1 MRTVSAPPPDPTHSQ
16 VPRHLDV
23 PVLPTLAHVPA
34 AWTDDILLGGL
45 VQAIA
50 GMPATAA
57 PELAAHA
64 HAGAC
69 LPVRYARGSGRGQRE
84 EGTGHDRLALPVMG

>member
-1 MRTVSAPPPDPTHSQ
+1 MFCTYRPRSHPPPPPPCQ

-23 PVLPTLAHVPA
+23 PSLPTLAHVPA

-45 VQAIA
+45 VQAIV
-50 GMPATAA
+50 GMPAAAA

-69 LPVRYARGSGRGQRE
+69 LPVWETKRDGGGWVERQ
-84 EGTGHDRLALPVMG
+84 